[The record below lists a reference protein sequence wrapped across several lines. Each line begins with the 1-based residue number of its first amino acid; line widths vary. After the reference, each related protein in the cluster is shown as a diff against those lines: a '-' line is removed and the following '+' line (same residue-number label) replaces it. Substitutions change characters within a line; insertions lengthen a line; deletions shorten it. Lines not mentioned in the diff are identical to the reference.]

1 MFRTSAAA
9 LVLFAS
15 TAAWAA
21 DATEPVK
28 EIMAAVTA
36 NWQAAGTD
44 TDTPPEYTDY
54 FNKDLLGRLYSK
66 DFVAKYGEAAKYPAY
81 DDGDSPFGYDVI
93 AMGQDGCPL
102 KDLAIVAGAAKDGK
116 VPVTATFDNTH
127 CFEGLPEDM
136 KPARVT
142 FETVEEDGKV
152 VIDDIVRHY
161 EEGDQSLKEEMA
173 EIVKFGESGPPPGE
187 EAPPEGEG
195 AEPQQ

>member
-1 MFRTSAAA
+1 MPKGLLDR
-9 LVLFAS
+9 
-15 TAAWAA
+15 
-21 DATEPVK
+21 P
-28 EIMAAVTA
+28 
-36 NWQAAGTD
+36 TD
-44 TDTPPEYTDY
+44 GPGVERLA
-54 FNKDLLGRLYSK
+54 KDL
-66 DFVAKYGEAAKYPAY
+66 E
-81 DDGDSPFGYDVI
+81 
-93 AMGQDGCPL
+93 
-102 KDLAIVAGAAKDGK
+102 IVAGAAKDGK

-187 EAPPEGEG
+187 EAPPEGDDETEVL
-195 AEPQQ
+195 AEDSEQPENA